1 MSTFDASQRWLPRPA
16 GFQSSLSRSSPQAC
30 APLPGLFTN
39 QPQVI
44 SGIFFGIAILAAIA
58 RTVIRL
64 HLNQRLELDDAFL
77 SLACVCFIATTIL
90 LYKMLPDIYLFE
102 TLETEPGSVAALIPP
117 VEILQ
122 KVVWFENCD
131 SAYLFVTWT
140 AIFLVKASFLA
151 FFRRLINRVGK
162 MVTYWKVV
170 VAITIVVFG
179 FCACIG
185 FIGCPKSGLDAS

>member
-1 MSTFDASQRWLPRPA
+1 M
-16 GFQSSLSRSSPQAC
+16 
-30 APLPGLFTN
+30 
-39 QPQVI
+39 
-44 SGIFFGIAILAAIA
+44 
-58 RTVIRL
+58 
-64 HLNQRLELDDAFL
+64 
-77 SLACVCFIATTIL
+77 
-90 LYKMLPDIYLFE
+90 PDIYLFE

-117 VEILQ
+117 VEIFQ

-170 VAITIVVFG
+170 VVITIVVFG